1 MKQLN
6 FYNVGIYCRL
16 SKDDMLQGESSSIL
30 TQKTM
35 LTQYVTERGWRIF
48 DYYVDDGISG
58 TTFEAV
64 NATGVLNA
72 VVDGG
77 THVSI
82 KATNDAKM
90 QEWIDSR
97 TFALLNPHEY
107 TLLLQGISIKIK

>member
-58 TTFEAV
+58 TTFERS
-64 NATGVLNA
+64 GFKRLL
-72 VVDGG
+72 DDIEEG
-77 THVSI
+77 TMGTYI
-82 KATNDAKM
+82 FC
-90 QEWIDSR
+90 QLIIDYS
-97 TFALLNPHEY
+97 NEM
-107 TLLLQGISIKIK
+107 